1 MRERR
6 NSTSSVTLSSNK
18 TITSITSVERGIKS
32 FLGFLPICLIPCPY
46 FLFVESYNSNLHTPT
61 NLIAMTSPRPDVTH
75 LSGGPPVLP
84 PTGPQ
89 TSRGRNP
96 LRRDLVHRKDSIKE
110 VLQPSLS
117 DPENPPKYVVSLSYY
132 LVTAYLILLF
142 VCFFLSRL
150 NNIRHSP
157 SEPSLNM
164 RSHSTSRSSSLTRN
178 RPDLTV
184 PTPKARVNS
193 HYSPFMSS
201 QPPMSS
207 HNVHQDFVP
216 IMSDKPSGLDLED
229 FMPVITLFI
238 FKDRRISVSSL
249 HALTHCSANSIP
261 CR

>member
-1 MRERR
+1 
-6 NSTSSVTLSSNK
+6 
-18 TITSITSVERGIKS
+18 
-32 FLGFLPICLIPCPY
+32 
-46 FLFVESYNSNLHTPT
+46 
-61 NLIAMTSPRPDVTH
+61 MTSPRPDVTH

-84 PTGPQ
+84 PTGPH

-117 DPENPPKYVVSLSYY
+117 DPENPPKSVISLSNN
-132 LVTAYLILLF
+132 LVTAYLIILF
-142 VCFFLSRL
+142 VILSRL

-193 HYSPFMSS
+193 LYSPFMSS
-201 QPPMSS
+201 QPPMST

-229 FMPVITLFI
+229 FMPVITFFNDGL
-238 FKDRRISVSSL
+238 ISVISL
-249 HALTHCSANSIP
+249 HALILYSANSIP
-261 CR
+261 CRWVVAALQYLECPVRMKNPVPWRWSKLKWKSWPTLSRGISRWWPF

>member
-6 NSTSSVTLSSNK
+6 NSTSSVTLSSSK
-18 TITSITSVERGIKS
+18 TITSITSVERGKKMVQN
-32 FLGFLPICLIPCPY
+32 FLGFLPICSVSYPY

-84 PTGPQ
+84 PTGPH

-117 DPENPPKYVVSLSYY
+117 DPENPPKSVVSLSCY
-132 LVTAYLILLF
+132 LVLANLIILF
-142 VCFFLSRL
+142 VLLSRL

-184 PTPKARVNS
+184 PTPKGRVNS
-193 HYSPFMSS
+193 LYSPFMSS
-201 QPPMSS
+201 QPPASN
-207 HNVHQDFVP
+207 HIVHQDFVP

-229 FMPVITLFI
+229 FMPVVTCFTI
-238 FKDRRISVSSL
+238 R
-249 HALTHCSANSIP
+249 
-261 CR
+261 